1 VVCGS
6 GWALLAV
13 AQTVLGMPVWP
24 PVARD
29 ASRHVKSVLS
39 GDSNDYDD
47 YCAARTAAEV
57 LNRR

>member
-1 VVCGS
+1 
-6 GWALLAV
+6 LLAV